1 MARIILYAFTKVH
14 DLNRCSLHTSVY
26 AIICL
31 LIKPDLIVSYT
42 HQGASCPR
50 TFPLA
55 HRELV

>member
-1 MARIILYAFTKVH
+1 MFV
-14 DLNRCSLHTSVY
+14 DLM
-26 AIICL
+26 

-55 HRELV
+55 HRALI